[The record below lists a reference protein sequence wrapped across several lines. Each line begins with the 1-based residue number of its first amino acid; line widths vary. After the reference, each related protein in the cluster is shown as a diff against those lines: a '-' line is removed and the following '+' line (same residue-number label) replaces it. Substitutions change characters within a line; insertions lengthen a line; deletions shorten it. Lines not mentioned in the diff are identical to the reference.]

1 LLKRITIFL
10 LTAVLAS
17 FTYLDGSALAGLLG
31 DRIRPY
37 LSVREVYDNNIFRVR
52 DEGQLKSSIGDD
64 QLADHLTIYSLGMG
78 LDYRWSRQG
87 LGVLLR
93 KDFLRYGHYTN
104 QDSGQDDVR
113 GDLSLKVFD
122 RISAKIT
129 GGYSRLAEPKENY
142 RTQEKNERTT
152 KAAGI
157 SLAYNLPSGVG
168 IHTALN
174 RETVDFS
181 LSGLDSREYTRSVYS
196 GGVSYSSSPDT
207 GFDIHYERNI
217 IDYDITQSIGGS
229 QVNNDSI
236 GESVRAGFKMGISPV
251 TLLSFNTGYLWK
263 GLRENSGRDFE
274 GVVGKAGVNYGMTGK
289 LTLSLAAE
297 RSLYE
302 EIFLDQ
308 IYSVNDSIGL
318 GLMYK
323 PAAKI
328 DVSIYGG
335 ASTKTFKGDSNIVT
349 DNSAPARKDRFK
361 EFRTGITWSPVR
373 SLAADLR
380 YSYTTR
386 DSSFDIYNYRDNILE
401 AGMSY
406 KF

>member
-1 LLKRITIFL
+1 
-10 LTAVLAS
+10 
-17 FTYLDGSALAGLLG
+17 
-31 DRIRPY
+31 
-37 LSVREVYDNNIFRVR
+37 
-52 DEGQLKSSIGDD
+52 
-64 QLADHLTIYSLGMG
+64 MG

-87 LGVLLR
+87 LGILLR

-104 QDSGQDDVR
+104 QDSAQDDVR
-113 GDLSLKVFD
+113 GNLSLKVLD

-142 RTQEKNERTT
+142 RTQENNERTT

-174 RETVDFS
+174 QEEVDFS
-181 LSGLDSREYTRSVYS
+181 LSGLNSRESTTSVYS
-196 GGVSYSSSPDT
+196 GGVSYSPSPDT
-207 GFDIHYERNI
+207 GFDIHYERTI
-217 IDYDITQSIGGS
+217 IDYDITQTIREI

-236 GESVRAGFKMGISPV
+236 GESVRAGFRSGLSPV
-251 TLLSFNTGYLWK
+251 TLLSFNTGYLWR
-263 GLRENSGRDFE
+263 GLREHSGRDFE

-297 RSLYE
+297 RRLYE

-328 DVSIYGG
+328 DVSINGG
-335 ASTKTFKGDSNIVT
+335 AITKTFKGDSDILT
-349 DNSAPARKDRFK
+349 DSASAREDRFK

-373 SLAADLR
+373 GFAADLR
-380 YSYTTR
+380 YGYTTR
-386 DSSFDIYNYRDNILE
+386 DSNFDVYNYRDNILE
-401 AGMSY
+401 VGMSY